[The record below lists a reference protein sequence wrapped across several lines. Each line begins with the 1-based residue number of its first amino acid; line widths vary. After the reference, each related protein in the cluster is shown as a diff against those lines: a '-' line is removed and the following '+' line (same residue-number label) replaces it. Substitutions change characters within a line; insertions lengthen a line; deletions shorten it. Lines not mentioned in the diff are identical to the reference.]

1 MGGGSPKP
9 QQPTR
14 EEKALLRAQL
24 MTLSKQDDE
33 INERKRRI
41 MRGQYSSF
49 GGLLKRSGRAT
60 AGSSAGPGA
69 PGGGKVTIP
78 RLPDDQSRR

>member
-49 GGLLKRSGRAT
+49 GGLLKRSGNAS
-60 AGSSAGPGA
+60 AGSSSQGA
-69 PGGGKVTIP
+69 GGGRVTIP
-78 RLPDDQSRR
+78 RLPADQSRR